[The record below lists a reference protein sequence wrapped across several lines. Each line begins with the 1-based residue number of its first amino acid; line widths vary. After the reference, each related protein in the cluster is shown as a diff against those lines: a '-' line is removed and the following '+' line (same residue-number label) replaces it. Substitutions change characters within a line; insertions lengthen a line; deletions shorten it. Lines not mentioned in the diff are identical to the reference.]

1 MNSMPADLPDDCARL
16 LAFQH
21 GVIAR
26 WQAQAAGLSPAVIDA
41 QLRCGRWR
49 PLYRGVYAAYTGVPP
64 RECVLWARRAARR
77 AGAVL
82 SHHSAAEL
90 DGLTDRRSPVTHV
103 TVGIDRR
110 VRVADDER
118 RGPTPRIVVHRAER
132 LDAIRHPPG
141 RRRGPALRRR
151 SSISPRS
158 ARTSTMRSRGC
169 AGVAAA
175 GWRPRSTSRRR

>member
-64 RECVLWARRAARR
+64 RECVLWAGVLR
-77 AGAVL
+77 AGRARCSAITPPL
-82 SHHSAAEL
+82 S
-90 DGLTDRRSPVTHV
+90 
-103 TVGIDRR
+103 
-110 VRVADDER
+110 
-118 RGPTPRIVVHRAER
+118 
-132 LDAIRHPPG
+132 
-141 RRRGPALRRR
+141 
-151 SSISPRS
+151 
-158 ARTSTMRSRGC
+158 
-169 AGVAAA
+169 
-175 GWRPRSTSRRR
+175 